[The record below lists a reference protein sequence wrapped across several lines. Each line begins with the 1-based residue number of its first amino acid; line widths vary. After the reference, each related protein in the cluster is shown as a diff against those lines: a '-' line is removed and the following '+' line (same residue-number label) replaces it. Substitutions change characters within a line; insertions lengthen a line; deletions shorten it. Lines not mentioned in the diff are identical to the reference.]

1 VGRRTEHRE
10 ELTTGEMAVQVWEF
24 RVYMLRA
31 TRYMPHVFGENSLGA
46 PVRERKG
53 LTIP

>member
-1 VGRRTEHRE
+1 ME
-10 ELTTGEMAVQVWEF
+10 VQVWEF
-24 RVYMLRA
+24 RICMLRA

-53 LTIP
+53 LTTP